1 MDYLTKAAL
10 LALPVGLQALVNS
23 DRYNNKRELIQNCA
37 LEFLKAKSTDT
48 LEQVY
53 KRARART
60 RRFTQDIVH
69 FSCAYDDGNRKH
81 EKALEFHRNLFVMDE
96 GEEEAAARKR
106 ADRTKALAKELGVSQ
121 RRAQQIVKQQLDDT
135 KRQGDLFVMGDAS

>member
-1 MDYLTKAAL
+1 MDQLTKAAL
-10 LALPVGLQALVNS
+10 GALPAGLQAFVNG

-48 LEQVY
+48 LEQIY

-60 RRFTQDIVH
+60 RRYTQDIVH
-69 FSCAYDDGNRKH
+69 FSCAYDDSNRKH

-96 GEEEAAARKR
+96 GEEEAAVLKR
-106 ADRTKALAKELGVSQ
+106 SERTKALAETLGVSQ

-135 KRQGDLFVMGDAS
+135 KRQGDFFVMGDAS